1 MDFIINLQIYLNFS
15 DDLYLFH
22 HTLQGRSKIGIVMC
36 SSWEYQTNNCSI
48 YWFENS
54 FLIDF
59 FATWPNMPLCFSAM
73 SSIKV
78 DDIMVPFYGPCT
90 NHHFS

>member
-1 MDFIINLQIYLNFS
+1 MSAVVLDIGLIIVFFVCNW
-15 DDLYLFH
+15 
-22 HTLQGRSKIGIVMC
+22 GK
-36 SSWEYQTNNCSI
+36 
-48 YWFENS
+48 S

-78 DDIMVPFYGPCT
+78 DDIMVPLFGPYT